1 MPASSSSIHGKVAQ
15 ILKRVLSDHPELL
28 DLRVAAA
35 GCVSLSAVAS
45 SPWSPFQLERRPSG
59 AEVLQPAYCLSK
71 IAVPFFGADLLASGL
86 GFDDPFGSRLR
97 GLPVWL
103 QQATLRQALTHS
115 LPPGPTH
122 HEVRL
127 ASPQGQT
134 EMLNR
139 CEGGPPGYSE
149 VRSSLLV
156 EAAWR
161 ATASDGGAHHV
172 LDEAAFFPDTASKH
186 FDDANLIPNAAVDG
200 SGCYPLFEEISL
212 YELVRCRPSTSSFL
226 SPVLLSRFGSVL
238 SQWLEA
244 CAPVFGAAAHRTTD
258 ATLGQAASYR
268 RFGSHGEVAGLTG
281 VMVASR
287 SQLGCPA

>member
-1 MPASSSSIHGKVAQ
+1 
-15 ILKRVLSDHPELL
+15 
-28 DLRVAAA
+28 
-35 GCVSLSAVAS
+35 
-45 SPWSPFQLERRPSG
+45 
-59 AEVLQPAYCLSK
+59 
-71 IAVPFFGADLLASGL
+71 
-86 GFDDPFGSRLR
+86 
-97 GLPVWL
+97 
-103 QQATLRQALTHS
+103 
-115 LPPGPTH
+115 
-122 HEVRL
+122 
-127 ASPQGQT
+127 
-134 EMLNR
+134 
-139 CEGGPPGYSE
+139 
-149 VRSSLLV
+149 
-156 EAAWR
+156 
-161 ATASDGGAHHV
+161 V